1 VRHAVLTLDPEQPIY
16 QTQTLD
22 EVLAT
27 TTFQQRIS
35 AVLLAIFAAV
45 ALVLAAIGIYGVMA
59 YAVSARTQ
67 EMGVRLALG
76 AQRRDVIGLVLGQV
90 LRLAGV
96 GLAIGV
102 AVLIAAG
109 SALEGLLFGVRAA
122 DPVTI
127 AAVAGL
133 LGAVA
138 LAAAWAPASRASR
151 VDPIEALRYE

>member
-1 VRHAVLTLDPEQPIY
+1 
-16 QTQTLD
+16 
-22 EVLAT
+22 
-27 TTFQQRIS
+27 
-35 AVLLAIFAAV
+35 
-45 ALVLAAIGIYGVMA
+45 M
-59 YAVSARTQ
+59 
-67 EMGVRLALG
+67 RLALG
-76 AQRRDVIGLVLGQV
+76 AQRRDVIGLVLSQV

-122 DPVTI
+122 DPITI